1 MGTVTRLDPAKTEA
15 KLAKRCAQYGITTKQ
30 YREMLM
36 RQGQVCAICTLP
48 PKAKPLEIDHDHKTG
63 RVRGLLC
70 WWDNKYTVG
79 GRLNEVTRHLKA
91 AQYLASNFDA
101 RKL

>member
-1 MGTVTRLDPAKTEA
+1 MATVTMLDPSKTLK
-15 KLAKRCAQYGITTKQ
+15 KLAVRCAKYGITPAQ
-30 YREMLM
+30 YYEMLR
-36 RQGQVCAICTLP
+36 RQGSVCALCGLP

-79 GRLNEVTRHLKA
+79 GRLNEIVRHLKA
-91 AQYLASNFDA
+91 ANYLASDFDA